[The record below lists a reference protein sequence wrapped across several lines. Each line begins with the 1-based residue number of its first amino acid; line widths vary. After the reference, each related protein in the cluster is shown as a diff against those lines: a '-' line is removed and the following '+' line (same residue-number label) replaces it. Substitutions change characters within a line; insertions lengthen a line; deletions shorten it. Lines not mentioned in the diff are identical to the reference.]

1 MVRSIIGS
9 WIAIAIIFVAITAVL
24 SAPICQT
31 KATTQNTLNVPSANL
46 FVPSN
51 AFGLIYASR
60 DIAFA
65 VIGNKVGVLNTT
77 TFTPTLVGGIALP
90 SPFAKGAAGL
100 TITHDRKIVY
110 VAVSVRAAAIDVDR
124 AVADEADPVI
134 RLLIGTAGAQAIEVT
149 LSLDDDYVFVS
160 QEYGNDIQTEIGAID
175 VFHVSWTSNGSVA
188 STHIGYISLEM
199 LVVGSALSP
208 DGSKLYV
215 TSETTPG
222 SSQVH

>member
-1 MVRSIIGS
+1 
-9 WIAIAIIFVAITAVL
+9 
-24 SAPICQT
+24 
-31 KATTQNTLNVPSANL
+31 
-46 FVPSN
+46 
-51 AFGLIYASR
+51 
-60 DIAFA
+60 
-65 VIGNKVGVLNTT
+65 
-77 TFTPTLVGGIALP
+77 
-90 SPFAKGAAGL
+90 
-100 TITHDRKIVY
+100 
-110 VAVSVRAAAIDVDR
+110 
-124 AVADEADPVI
+124 
-134 RLLIGTAGAQAIEVT
+134 LIGTAGAQAIEVT